1 MLWVRTK
8 MNFGPNYITNHNL
21 RASKLLGIEF
31 DFWLEFIDK
40 IVEYNQAGKILFRAR
55 REEGD
60 YGIQDT
66 VFDSA
71 ESYAE
76 YFEYVNGTRVEEA
89 IIANGYDFIK
99 TQTEIGT
106 LDEVIYERSLSDSYI
121 MLIAPGYE
129 HLLAN
134 GDL

>member
-31 DFWLEFIDK
+31 DFWLEYIRK
-40 IVEYNQAGKILFRAR
+40 MVEFHDAGKILFRAR

-66 VFDSA
+66 VFDST

-76 YFEYVNGTRVEEA
+76 YFEYVEGARVEEA
-89 IIANGYDFIK
+89 IINKGYDFIK
-99 TQTEIGT
+99 IETAVDNLE
-106 LDEVIYERSLSDSYI
+106 DVIYERPITDSYI

-129 HLLAN
+129 RLLAD